1 MSEDP
6 VIIGTDFATEETRQS
21 FQSGTQAE
29 ATALVSAPDP
39 FIYLAFCSQRPH
51 SGLVMISSSK
61 PALSKT
67 KPSKRKQQKKKKKK
81 HPNPSFAL
89 KVGPESKSSGVAFPF
104 ILSVVSSAFTCLLG
118 LFERHF
124 PNTLLPINTRL
135 MRHHS
140 KAS

>member
-6 VIIGTDFATEETRQS
+6 VIIGTDFAREETRQS
-21 FQSGTQAE
+21 FQSGTHAE

-67 KPSKRKQQKKKKKK
+67 KPSKRKQQKKTKNKK

-89 KVGPESKSSGVAFPF
+89 KVGPESKSSGAAFPF
-104 ILSVVSSAFTCLLG
+104 ILSAVSSAFTCLLG

-124 PNTLLPINTRL
+124 PNTPINTHL

-140 KAS
+140 KVS

>member
-6 VIIGTDFATEETRQS
+6 VIIGTDFAREETRQS

-51 SGLVMISSSK
+51 SGLVMISSRK

-67 KPSKRKQQKKKKKK
+67 KPSKRKQQKKKKK

-89 KVGPESKSSGVAFPF
+89 KVGPESKSSGAAFPF
-104 ILSVVSSAFTCLLG
+104 IFSVVSSAFTCLLG

-124 PNTLLPINTRL
+124 PNTLLPINTHL
-135 MRHHS
+135 KRHHS